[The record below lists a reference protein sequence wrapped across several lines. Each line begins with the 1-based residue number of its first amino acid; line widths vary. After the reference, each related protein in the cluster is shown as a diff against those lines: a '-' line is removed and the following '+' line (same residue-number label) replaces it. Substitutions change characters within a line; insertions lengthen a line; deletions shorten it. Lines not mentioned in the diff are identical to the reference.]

1 MFHRMNSLYLRL
13 STLII
18 KLLEVKTSLE
28 ESITTSSQRT
38 TVVIEEAIKSHTHEL
53 IVAPLVVKLQEQ
65 LNNAHS
71 LKEQVKSM
79 TTRMSI
85 YLIFN
90 HDSPLP
96 CLLN

>member
-1 MFHRMNSLYLRL
+1 MPVVFLIGVCTE
-13 STLII
+13 TL
-18 KLLEVKTSLE
+18 LLVKNFKTSLE